1 MLSWCHDGM
10 MTGRTQ
16 MTFIVAMVSQKGGV
30 GKSTLAR
37 ILATVFAGLG
47 WNVKIGDLDISQ
59 ATSFTWRTRRLQ
71 NNIEPDVPVEQFG
84 SVSKALALA
93 DQYDMLILD
102 GAPHSTSA
110 TRAIA
115 QASHLTVIPT
125 GLSLDD
131 LPPAV
136 VLAHDLVK
144 QGIPRNKIVF
154 ALCKVGESTTEIEE
168 ARDYLKEAGY
178 DILPGAIPE
187 MTGYRRATD
196 QGRALTETRYET
208 LNHRAE
214 EVAQGMVDR
223 ISTLAADT
231 PKPHNKRSVA

>member
-1 MLSWCHDGM
+1 MAA
-10 MTGRTQ
+10 

-37 ILATVFAGLG
+37 LLAREFAAQG

-59 ATSFTWRTRRLQ
+59 GTSFQWRTRRLQ
-71 NNIEPDVPVEQFG
+71 TKIEPDVPVEQFG
-84 SVSKALALA
+84 SVDKALALA

-144 QGIPRNKIVF
+144 QGVPRDKIAF
-154 ALCKVGESTTEIEE
+154 AMCRVGDSAVEIEE
-168 ARDYLKEAGY
+168 ARAYLGEAGY
-178 DILPGAIPE
+178 DILPGALPE
-187 MTGYRRATD
+187 KTAYRRATD
-196 QGRALTETRYET
+196 EGRALTETRYES

-214 EVAQGMVDR
+214 ELAQGMVDR
-223 ISTLAADT
+223 ISQLSTS
-231 PKPHNKRSVA
+231 KSQKKRSIA

>member
-1 MLSWCHDGM
+1 MA
-10 MTGRTQ
+10 
-16 MTFIVAMVSQKGGV
+16 FIVAMVSQKGGV

-37 ILATVFAGLG
+37 LLAREFAAQG

-59 ATSFTWRTRRLQ
+59 GTSFQWRTRRLQ
-71 NNIEPDVPVEQFG
+71 TKIEPDVPVEQFG
-84 SVSKALALA
+84 SVDKALALA

-144 QGIPRNKIVF
+144 QGVPHDKIVF
-154 ALCKVGESTTEIEE
+154 ALCRVGDSAVEIEE
-168 ARDYLKEAGY
+168 ARAYLGEARY
-178 DILPGAIPE
+178 DILPGSLPE
-187 MTGYRRATD
+187 KTAYRRATD
-196 QGRALTETRYET
+196 EGRALTETRYDS

-214 EVAQGMVDR
+214 ELAQGMVDR
-223 ISTLAADT
+223 ISQLSSS
-231 PKPHNKRSVA
+231 KPQRKRSIA

>member
-1 MLSWCHDGM
+1 MA
-10 MTGRTQ
+10 
-16 MTFIVAMVSQKGGV
+16 FIVAMVSQKGGV

-37 ILATVFAGLG
+37 ILASVFAALG

-59 ATSFTWRTRRLQ
+59 ATSFNWRTRRLQ
-71 NNIEPDVPVEQFG
+71 NKIEPDVPVEQFG
-84 SVSKALALA
+84 TVDKALALA

-110 TRAIA
+110 TRSIA

-144 QGIPRNKIVF
+144 QGVAREKIVF
-154 ALCKVGESTTEIEE
+154 ALCKVGESATEIEE
-168 ARDYLKEAGY
+168 ARAYLDQAGY

-187 MTGYRRATD
+187 KTGYRRATD
-196 QGRALTETRYET
+196 EGRALTETRYET

-214 EVAQGMVDR
+214 ELAQGIVDR
-223 ISTLAADT
+223 ISQLSTDT
-231 PKPHNKRSVA
+231 AKPQKKRSIA

>member
-1 MLSWCHDGM
+1 MAL
-10 MTGRTQ
+10 
-16 MTFIVAMVSQKGGV
+16 IVAMVSQKGGV

-37 ILATVFAGLG
+37 ILACEFAVQG

-59 ATSFTWRTRRLQ
+59 ATSFQWRTRRLQ
-71 NNIEPDVPVEQFG
+71 NKIEPDVPVEQFG
-84 SVSKALALA
+84 TVEKALALA
-93 DQYDMLILD
+93 EQYDMLILD

-115 QASHLTVIPT
+115 QASQLTVIPT

-144 QGIPRNKIVF
+144 HGVAREKIVF
-154 ALCKVGESTTEIEE
+154 ALCRAGDSPLEIEE
-168 ARDYLKEAGY
+168 ARAYLRDAGY
-178 DILPGAIPE
+178 EILPGAIPE
-187 MTGYRRATD
+187 KTGYRRATD
-196 QGRALTETRYET
+196 EGRALTQTRYET

-214 EVAQGMVDR
+214 EVAQGIVDR
-223 ISTLAADT
+223 ISQLSADT
-231 PKPHNKRSVA
+231 TKKKRSA

>member
-1 MLSWCHDGM
+1 MAL
-10 MTGRTQ
+10 
-16 MTFIVAMVSQKGGV
+16 IVAMVSQKGGV

-37 ILATVFAGLG
+37 ILACEFAAQG

-59 ATSFTWRTRRLQ
+59 ATSFQWNTRRLQ
-71 NNIEPDVPVEQFG
+71 NKIEPVVPVEQFG
-84 SVSKALALA
+84 SVDKALALA

-110 TRAIA
+110 TRSIA

-136 VLAHDLVK
+136 VLAHDLIK
-144 QGIPRNKIVF
+144 QNVPREKIVF
-154 ALCKVGESTTEIEE
+154 ALCRVGDSAIEIEE
-168 ARDYLKEAGY
+168 ARAYLQDAGY
-178 DILPGAIPE
+178 EILPGAIPE
-187 MTGYRRATD
+187 KTGYRRATD
-196 QGRALTETRYET
+196 EGRALTQTRYES

-214 EVAQGMVDR
+214 EVAQGIVDR
-223 ISTLAADT
+223 ISQLSNTA
-231 PKPHNKRSVA
+231 KKKRSVA

>member
-1 MLSWCHDGM
+1 MEKTPMAL
-10 MTGRTQ
+10 
-16 MTFIVAMVSQKGGV
+16 IVAMVSQKGGV

-37 ILATVFAGLG
+37 ILACEFAAQG

-59 ATSFTWRTRRLQ
+59 ATSFQWNTRRLQ
-71 NNIEPDVPVEQFG
+71 NKIEPVVPVEQFG
-84 SVSKALALA
+84 SVDKALALA

-110 TRAIA
+110 TRSIA

-136 VLAHDLVK
+136 VLAHDLIK
-144 QGIPRNKIVF
+144 QSVPREKIVF
-154 ALCKVGESTTEIEE
+154 ALCRVGDSAIEIEE
-168 ARDYLKEAGY
+168 ARAYLQDAGY
-178 DILPGAIPE
+178 EILPGAIPE
-187 MTGYRRATD
+187 KTGYRRATD
-196 QGRALTETRYET
+196 EGRALTQTRYES

-214 EVAQGMVDR
+214 EVAQGIVDR
-223 ISTLAADT
+223 ISQLSNTA
-231 PKPHNKRSVA
+231 KKKRSVA